1 MKFGDI
7 TKRLSEKQKASLREA
22 KSNEA
27 PGGLSAS
34 DKLELTDD
42 QLGSVAGG
50 AGAETAP
57 CCMKAER
64 YSV

>member
-1 MKFGDI
+1 MKFDDI
-7 TKRLSEKQKASLREA
+7 TKRLSGKQQLKEA

-50 AGAETAP
+50 AGAAVKVT
-57 CCMKAER
+57 KK
-64 YSV
+64 VIK

>member
-42 QLGSVAGG
+42 QLGSIAGG
-50 AGAETAP
+50 AGAAVKVT
-57 CCMKAER
+57 KK
-64 YSV
+64 VIK